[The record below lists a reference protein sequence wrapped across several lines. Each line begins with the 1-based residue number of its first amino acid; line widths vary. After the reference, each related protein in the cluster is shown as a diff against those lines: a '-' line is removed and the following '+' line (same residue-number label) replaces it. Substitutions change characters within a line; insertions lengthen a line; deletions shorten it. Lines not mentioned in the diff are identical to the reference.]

1 MRARR
6 ADMTKEG
13 LPPYLFL
20 TNVRELATIPLH
32 FQKKAVEIMGKRQ
45 RLTALYALVQAS
57 FWMSFCVAVS
67 FAAVYLQSLGYDNT
81 HLGVI
86 LAAGNLLGAVLG
98 PAFSALIDRNPH
110 ATASRLI
117 PPLLAVQAAALA
129 LLLLFPR
136 RGVLTALSYVLY
148 VAFSLSVNSL
158 NLKLYVDFSHRGLPI
173 NYGVARGMGSLAYVL
188 LSMGL
193 GILAE
198 RTSIRALPMAGLAL
212 CAMQAAAHVLLC
224 RRLPA
229 GQAALTQQRQGVTL
243 AAFLRKNRRFSL
255 LLLGTALLFFAHNTV
270 CNFLINI
277 TRHVG
282 GDTEDMGYINSFM
295 AAMEIPVMLLFS
307 RLFGRRSTARL
318 LRLAFC
324 CFVLKTAA
332 VAAAPSIPALYAAF
346 LLQAPSFAL
355 YTAAIVPYTERTVA
369 YEDSAK
375 AQSLAFSMT
384 TLGSVLASAVSGW
397 MLDRLPVPHTLWI
410 ACLACALG
418 AGLACFGVERK
429 KTLQ

>member
-1 MRARR
+1 
-6 ADMTKEG
+6 
-13 LPPYLFL
+13 
-20 TNVRELATIPLH
+20 
-32 FQKKAVEIMGKRQ
+32 MGERQ

-67 FAAVYLQSLGYDNT
+67 FAAVYLQGLGYDNT
-81 HLGVI
+81 RLGVI

-110 ATASRLI
+110 ATAARLI
-117 PPLLAVQAAALA
+117 PPLLAVQAGAL
-129 LLLLFPR
+129 LLLLFPQK
-136 RGVLTALSYVLY
+136 GIAAALGYVLY

-318 LRLAFC
+318 LRVAFC

-397 MLDRLPVPHTLWI
+397 MLDRLSVPQTLWI
-410 ACLACALG
+410 ACLVCAVG

-429 KTLQ
+429 NSPQPTRQ

>member
-1 MRARR
+1 
-6 ADMTKEG
+6 MTKEG

-20 TNVRELATIPLH
+20 TNARELATIPLH
-32 FQKKAVEIMGKRQ
+32 FQKKAVEIMGEKQ
-45 RLTALYALVQAS
+45 RLTVLYALVQAS

-67 FAAVYLQSLGYDNT
+67 FAAVYLQGLGYDNT

-86 LAAGNLLGAVLG
+86 LAAGNLLGAILG
-98 PAFSALIDRNPH
+98 PGFSTWIDRSTH

-129 LLLLFPR
+129 LLLLLPR

-188 LSMGL
+188 LSMAL
-193 GILAE
+193 GVLAE
-198 RTSIRALPMAGLAL
+198 RTSIAALPIVGLAL
-212 CAMQAAAHVLLC
+212 CALQTAAHVLLC
-224 RRLPA
+224 RRLPRGAA
-229 GQAALTQQRQGVTL
+229 GPAEERRGASLL
-243 AAFLRKNRRFSL
+243 AFLRKNRRFSI
-255 LLLGTALLFFAHNTV
+255 LLLGTALLFFAHNSI

-277 TRHVG
+277 TRQVG

-307 RLFGRRSTARL
+307 RFLGKRSTGGL

-355 YTAAIVPYTERTVA
+355 YTAAIVPYTEQAVG

-397 MLDRLPVPHTLWI
+397 MLDRLSVPQTLWI
-410 ACLACALG
+410 ACLVCAIG
-418 AGLACFGVERK
+418 AGLACFGVQRK
-429 KTLQ
+429 KALQ